1 MEAWPAACHSSES
14 PASAGTRGPISAEWN
29 VRGWPTIYI
38 VDHKGVIR
46 AKNKRGDAMEEAV
59 MELLAEVDDEK

>member
-1 MEAWPAACHSSES
+1 M
-14 PASAGTRGPISAEWN
+14 
-29 VRGWPTIYI
+29 RGWPTIYI